1 MTPMF
6 HRKMLSS
13 SSSILKEGIP
23 FLGSVSSLYC
33 RNRRE
38 AALDDEADMLVDE
51 RGREVGILY
60 AGAGLLGAL
69 YACSAKKVGAGCG
82 VFAELFLGRA
92 KMWFLKQK

>member
-1 MTPMF
+1 
-6 HRKMLSS
+6 
-13 SSSILKEGIP
+13 
-23 FLGSVSSLYC
+23 
-33 RNRRE
+33 
-38 AALDDEADMLVDE
+38 MLVDE